1 MKVLRKLEV
10 DVDNFKIGDQ
20 IQVGKYT
27 ATCQKIVEYNS
38 DCVDS
43 YKKVFGFIMAEATDE
58 DTVYLHHLRA
68 KYMPKREVFGL
79 FCLDQ
84 YIDKDYCFNDSDDEN
99 VTYETSSLRK
109 MLNNIIVRDCNFDS
123 IRNRIIRFEN
133 GDLLRI
139 PTVEELFGKDIL
151 KDVYEPDLFGRNE
164 QWQLMVYRKNLVAYR
179 NNEPE
184 WGWLMNKIKKS
195 ASNFAAVG
203 NDGNAGNYYASTSN
217 GVRPVFQLKIC

>member
-1 MKVLRKLEV
+1 MKVLRKLEA
-10 DVDNFKIGDQ
+10 DVDNCKIGDQ

-27 ATCQKIVEYNS
+27 ATCQKIIEYDS

-43 YKKVFGFIMAEATDE
+43 YKDE

-195 ASNFAAVG
+195 ASYFAAVG
-203 NDGNAGNYYASTSN
+203 FYGLAHYYTASYS
-217 GVRPVFQLKIC
+217 GWVRPVFQLKIC